1 MLNEMKLYG
10 VIGDTITGPS
20 VKAMLDTMDQQ
31 QPLYV
36 RIDSEGGSVFDGLS
50 IYEAFAAYPGPK
62 KAIIEPT
69 AFSIA
74 SYIAAA
80 FDEVEIV
87 ENGYVMIH
95 SPWTEAVGN
104 AAEMTKQAELLAK
117 LETSMVDAYSKKTG
131 MSAEQVKG
139 LMAKE
144 TFLNATEAVRLGFAS
159 RVVSTE
165 MKSRLAPQSR
175 HNKLPQMVFA
185 ALFGAGPSGDKTE
198 PTKEIPMSTEPV
210 AATIEEIE
218 AKFPNMKPERILA
231 CVKKKLPMAS
241 VMTEALS
248 AMEEEMMALRA
259 KLAEYETKAKAMEE
273 MKPEEEPEPEMKAQA
288 KSGVKPVAKA
298 TSSSKPSAKL
308 QWESLLSAKISA
320 GLPRAKAIKAIDLE
334 SPGLREQMVEE
345 INIARKGAE

>member
-20 VKAMLDTMDQQ
+20 IKAMLSTMDQT

-104 AAEMTKQAELLAK
+104 ATEMTKQAELLAK

-131 MSAEQVKG
+131 MSSEQVKG

-159 RVVSTE
+159 RIVSTE
-165 MKSRLAPQSR
+165 MKSRLVPQSR

-185 ALFGAGPSGDKTE
+185 ALFGAGPSGDKIE
-198 PTKEIPMSTEPV
+198 PTKEKPMSTEPV

-241 VMTEALS
+241 VLTEALG
-248 AMEEEMMALRA
+248 AMEEEMLAMRA
-259 KLAEYETKAKAMEE
+259 KLAEYESKAKAMETE
-273 MKPEEEPEPEMKAQA
+273 VKPEEELEPEMKAQA

-298 TSSSKPSAKL
+298 TSSSKPSARI
-308 QWESLLSAKISA
+308 QWQQAIDAE
-320 GLPRAKAIKAIDLE
+320 IKAGKTRGDAVKAVNR
-334 SPGLREQMVEE
+334 SYPGLRESYLSEV
-345 INIARKGAE
+345 NS